1 MSQVSTNS
9 VRLLRLPAV
18 MELTG
23 MSRTTVYRL
32 VREKKFPQPVHV
44 AVPKMSVWPSDV
56 VEQWVQEK
64 LDGGSRGTA
73 P

>member
-1 MSQVSTNS
+1 MSQVGTNS

-32 VREKKFPQPVHV
+32 VREKKFPQPVPV
-44 AVPKMSVWPSDV
+44 AVPKMSVWPSDKID
-56 VEQWVQEK
+56 QWIQAQ
-64 LDGGSRGTA
+64 LDGNT
-73 P
+73 